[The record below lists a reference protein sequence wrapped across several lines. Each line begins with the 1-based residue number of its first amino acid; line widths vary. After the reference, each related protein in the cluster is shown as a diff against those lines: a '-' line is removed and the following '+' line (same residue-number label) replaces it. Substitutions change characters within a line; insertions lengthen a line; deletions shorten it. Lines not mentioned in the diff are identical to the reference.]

1 MVYPPSRGSLTP
13 RVALWCCWYRG
24 RLWNSSLW
32 LWAWTWSRSCEYYAD
47 GGAGCSEWEGEEWE
61 EEGRRAWNVVVV
73 VRCRMVN
80 YFSID
85 IRYDLLLGR
94 KVQLDF
100 DHFVSVFW
108 YGLGLVSAGPG
119 IRSLDR
125 ILIGVGR
132 WRLFGGILITWVL
145 LWNGSAWV
153 SFFSF
158 AGCCWY
164 DFFFCFGTCMSCGLW

>member
-1 MVYPPSRGSLTP
+1 M
-13 RVALWCCWYRG
+13 
-24 RLWNSSLW
+24 
-32 LWAWTWSRSCEYYAD
+32 
-47 GGAGCSEWEGEEWE
+47 
-61 EEGRRAWNVVVV
+61 VVV

-132 WRLFGGILITWVL
+132 
-145 LWNGSAWV
+145 
-153 SFFSF
+153 
-158 AGCCWY
+158 
-164 DFFFCFGTCMSCGLW
+164 